1 MYGLWLEYKI
11 TFRKNKQKNQRSAV
25 RKRARLM
32 NKRRQPSTEQKRK
45 KNEQIDRFKLYLH
58 RKINTVHEC
67 SSARNA
73 V

>member
-1 MYGLWLEYKI
+1 MQHSQEASTTDEREEATKH
-11 TFRKNKQKNQRSAV
+11 
-25 RKRARLM
+25 RAE
-32 NKRRQPSTEQKRK
+32 KK

-73 V
+73 VQVPCTDRNRARNL